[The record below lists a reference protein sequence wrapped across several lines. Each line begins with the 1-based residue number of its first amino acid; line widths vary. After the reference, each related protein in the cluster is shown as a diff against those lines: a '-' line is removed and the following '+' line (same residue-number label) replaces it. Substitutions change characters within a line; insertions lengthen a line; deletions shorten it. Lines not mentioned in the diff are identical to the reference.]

1 MMSDLTADLTTSSGL
16 AERLGDVQVVDCR
29 EPYEWQAGRIEGS
42 IHLPL
47 NTVLAG
53 EIGDLDPEMTTVV
66 VCRSGSRSEL
76 ATLMLQARG
85 FEAYN
90 LGRGLEEWEAEG
102 HPLTTPAGEP
112 GHVV

>member
-1 MMSDLTADLTTSSGL
+1 MSDVTADLTTPRGL
-16 AERLGDVQVVDCR
+16 AERLADVQVVDCR

-42 IHLPL
+42 IHIPL
-47 NTVLAG
+47 NTLLSGAL
-53 EIGDLDPEMTTVV
+53 GDLDPGKTTVV

-90 LGRGLEEWEAEG
+90 LGGGLEAWEAEG
-102 HPLTTPAGEP
+102 HPLTTPEGEP
-112 GHVV
+112 GRVV

>member
-1 MMSDLTADLTTSSGL
+1 MSDVTADLTTSRGL
-16 AERLGDVQVVDCR
+16 AEHLGDVQVVDCR
-29 EPYEWQAGRIEGS
+29 EPYEWQAGRIEDS

-47 NTVLAG
+47 NT
-53 EIGDLDPEMTTVV
+53 IPEKTTVV

-76 ATLMLQARG
+76 ATLMLRARG

-102 HPLTTPAGEP
+102 RPLSTPDGEP
-112 GHVV
+112 GRVA

>member
-1 MMSDLTADLTTSSGL
+1 M
-16 AERLGDVQVVDCR
+16 
-29 EPYEWQAGRIEGS
+29 
-42 IHLPL
+42 
-47 NTVLAG
+47 
-53 EIGDLDPEMTTVV
+53 V

-102 HPLTTPAGEP
+102 RPLTTPDGEP
-112 GHVV
+112 GRVA